1 MKPPWSTD
9 STVTD
14 MNDMH
19 LSPFWKILYW
29 LIVISFVIF
38 YPMLI
43 SIYVFL
49 PLMIGFMG
57 YVLIQGIDR
66 PKTSYVLIALVY
78 LINLEVNLS
87 LPLFLSILTVIL
99 YYITIYPHI
108 HIFKKCKV
116 CIPLLSV
123 VFIDLIYFIMLLG
136 YDIFFGES
144 SIVIDQLLLYSL
156 IVDML
161 MVFLL

>member
-1 MKPPWSTD
+1 
-9 STVTD
+9 
-14 MNDMH
+14 MNKKHM
-19 LSPFWKILYW
+19 SPLWTTLLW
-29 LIVISFVIF
+29 VMVVSFVVF

-49 PLMIGFMG
+49 PLMIGLMG
-57 YVLIQGIDR
+57 YVLIVGIDR
-66 PKTSYVLIALVY
+66 SRTLYVLASLIY

-99 YYITIYPHI
+99 FYITIYPHL
-108 HIFKKCKV
+108 HILKKCNV

-123 VFIDLIYFIMLLG
+123 IFIDLIYFIMLLG
-136 YDIFFGES
+136 YDMIFGES
-144 SIVIDQLLLYSL
+144 SIMVDQLLFYSL
-156 IVDML
+156 IADML

>member
-1 MKPPWSTD
+1 MNEKSMGSVWSTLLW
-9 STVTD
+9 S
-14 MNDMH
+14 
-19 LSPFWKILYW
+19 
-29 LIVISFVIF
+29 IVISFIIF

-57 YVLIQGIDR
+57 YVLMLGIDR
-66 PKTSYVLIALVY
+66 SRLSYVFIGLIY

-87 LPLFLSILTVIL
+87 LPLFLTILTIIL
-99 YYITIYPHI
+99 FYIMIYPHLYVL
-108 HIFKKCKV
+108 KKCKV

-123 VFIDLIYFIMLLG
+123 IFIDLLYFIILLG
-136 YDIFFGES
+136 YDFIFDES

-156 IVDML
+156 VVDIL

>member
-1 MKPPWSTD
+1 MNENHMSPLWTTLLWV
-9 STVTD
+9 TV
-14 MNDMH
+14 
-19 LSPFWKILYW
+19 
-29 LIVISFVIF
+29 VSFVVF

-49 PLMIGFMG
+49 PLMIGLMG
-57 YVLIQGIDR
+57 YVLILGIDR
-66 PKTSYVLIALVY
+66 SRISYVLVSLVY

-87 LPLFLSILTVIL
+87 LPLFLSVLTAILF
-99 YYITIYPHI
+99 YITIYPHL
-108 HIFKKCKV
+108 HILKKCKV

-136 YDIFFGES
+136 YDMIFGES
-144 SIVIDQLLLYSL
+144 SIVIDQLLFYSL
-156 IVDML
+156 IADML

>member
-1 MKPPWSTD
+1 MRESTTH
-9 STVTD
+9 SIWTTI
-14 MNDMH
+14 
-19 LSPFWKILYW
+19 FWFIM
-29 LIVISFVIF
+29 VSFVIF

-57 YVLIQGIDR
+57 YILILGLDR
-66 PKTSYVLIALVY
+66 SRAIYVIISLIY

-87 LPLFLSILTVIL
+87 LPLFLSIMTIIL
-99 YYITIYPHI
+99 FYITIYPHL
-108 HIFKKCKV
+108 HVMKKCTV

-123 VFIDLIYFIMLLG
+123 VLIDLAYFIMLFG

-156 IVDML
+156 FIDIL

>member
-1 MKPPWSTD
+1 
-9 STVTD
+9 
-14 MNDMH
+14 MNSIR
-19 LSPFWKILYW
+19 LNPFWKTVYW
-29 LIVISFVIF
+29 IAVITFVIF
-38 YPMLI
+38 YPMMV

-57 YVLIQGIDR
+57 YTMVVGIDR
-66 PKTSYVLIALVY
+66 PRTSYLFVSLVY

-87 LPLFLSILTVIL
+87 LPLFLSLLTVIV

-108 HIFKKCKV
+108 HVFKKCKV
-116 CIPLLSV
+116 CVPLISV
-123 VFIDLIYFIMLLG
+123 FLIDLLYLTMLLG
-136 YDIFFGES
+136 YDMIFGES
-144 SIVIDQLLLYSL
+144 SIVVDQLLLYSL

>member
-1 MKPPWSTD
+1 MIENHMEPVKFALLGT
-9 STVTD
+9 
-14 MNDMH
+14 
-19 LSPFWKILYW
+19 IA
-29 LIVISFVIF
+29 ISFAIF

-57 YVLIQGIDR
+57 YVLIRGIDSSR
-66 PKTSYVLIALVY
+66 ISYLFVGLIY

-87 LPLFLSILTVIL
+87 LPLFLSILTIIL
-99 YYITIYPHI
+99 FYVTIYPHL
-108 HIFKKCKV
+108 HVLKKCKV

-123 VFIDLIYFIMLLG
+123 IFIDLLYFIILLG
-136 YDIFFGES
+136 YDFIFNES

-156 IVDML
+156 VVDML

>member
-1 MKPPWSTD
+1 MSENGMKPVRSILLWS
-9 STVTD
+9 
-14 MNDMH
+14 
-19 LSPFWKILYW
+19 
-29 LIVISFVIF
+29 IVISFIIF

-57 YVLIQGIDR
+57 YVMVLGIGKPR
-66 PKTSYVLIALVY
+66 LSYVLIGLIY

-87 LPLFLSILTVIL
+87 LPLFLTILTIML
-99 YYITIYPHI
+99 FYITIYPHLYVL
-108 HIFKKCKV
+108 KKCKV

-123 VFIDLIYFIMLLG
+123 IFIDLLYFIMLLG
-136 YDIFFGES
+136 YDFIFDES

-156 IVDML
+156 VVDIL

>member
-1 MKPPWSTD
+1 MKESSMRPVWLTF
-9 STVTD
+9 
-14 MNDMH
+14 
-19 LSPFWKILYW
+19 LW
-29 LIVISFVIF
+29 LIIISFIVF

-57 YVLIQGIDR
+57 YILILGVDKPRI
-66 PKTSYVLIALVY
+66 SYVFVSLVY
-78 LINLEVNLS
+78 LINMEVNLS
-87 LPLFLSILTVIL
+87 LPLFLSVLAIMLFYALV
-99 YYITIYPHI
+99 YPHL
-108 HIFKKCKV
+108 HVLKKCKV

-123 VFIDLIYFIMLLG
+123 IFIDLLYFIILIG
-136 YDIFFGES
+136 YDFIFDES

-156 IVDML
+156 VVDML